1 MQQMNNQRFEQLKAQ
16 LSIDPMRLDEELIR
30 MPQFVQEV
38 AELTAESL
46 LVRNVAE
53 NDLKIAIAE
62 ASADIR
68 GSADKKPAE
77 AQIASEVLLENSV
90 QEAMG
95 KLEQAKYEYAMW
107 QGLMDG
113 AKTKSASLKNT
124 SDLINSGYLTPD
136 TIYANRRREL
146 NEHRRAKIREKQDG

>member
-1 MQQMNNQRFEQLKAQ
+1 MNDQRFAQLKAQ
-16 LSIDPMRLDEELIR
+16 LMIDPMRLDEELIR

-38 AELTAESL
+38 AELTAEAL
-46 LVRNVAE
+46 LARNVAE
-53 NDLKIAIAE
+53 NDLKVIVAE
-62 ASADIR
+62 VSAEIR

-77 AQIASEVLLENSV
+77 KQIESEVLLENNV
-90 QEAMG
+90 QKAMQT
-95 KLEQAKYEYAMW
+95 LETAKFEYAMW

-124 SDLINSGYLTPD
+124 SDLINSGYLTTD

-146 NEHRRAKIREKQDG
+146 HEHRRAKIREKEHG